1 MANATARAF
10 AAYRSAQVETLTQR
24 DLIIRLYQGAEKF
37 LRLAREAMLDRRI
50 ETAHVNCTKARDIFQ
65 ELASTLNFDQG
76 AEIAQQLKELYL
88 FLIVRI
94 TEANLLKKPDK
105 IDEVLPIIVTLRE
118 AWEQV
123 PADLA
128 NTTSIPVENE
138 GHALNFRS

>member
-1 MANATARAF
+1 MANATLKAF
-10 AAYRSAQVETLTQR
+10 AAYRSAQVETLSQR

-37 LRLAREAMLDRRI
+37 LCLAREAMVNRRV
-50 ETAHVNCTKARDIFQ
+50 EAAHVNCTKARDIFQ
-65 ELASTLNFDQG
+65 ELVSTLNFEQG

-94 TEANLLKKPDK
+94 TEANLRKSPEK